1 MSLLNALLSTLNQ
14 QNVSQIAC
22 AVGQSDQ
29 QSVLRGMQSA
39 IATVLGGMARQSQ
52 NPTFLQRILNMA
64 PVGRDVSWSS
74 LSSDAADPN
83 GTLISVGKQMTSSL
97 FGGSESMLA
106 HTLGAGTGLQ
116 PGVTS
121 SLLSMAAPMV
131 VGFLGKQ
138 VHDEAMS
145 MEGLGTLLQREI
157 PAIRAAVPTGITS
170 LIWPHEREAIA
181 APTEAVRTA
190 AAQSSK
196 VGWLLPVLL
205 LVLVPAFIWLFSHK
219 HNPISQAPRLPAAGT
234 ANRATPESPKIPE
247 SSLPG
252 SLNLYFQT
260 GSTKLRPDSYAQL
273 TEFAAALAAKP
284 NVNLTVNGYTDNVGD
299 VSTNM
304 RLSRERADAVKSD
317 LLGMGIPADRLTAQ
331 GLGEEN
337 PIADNATAKGRELNR
352 RVTVEPSSR

>member
-14 QNVSQIAC
+14 QNVSQIGC

-39 IATVLGGMARQSQ
+39 IATVLGGMARHAE
-52 NPTFLQRILNMA
+52 NPTFLQRILNMV
-64 PVGRDVSWSS
+64 PVGKDVSWSS

-83 GTLISVGKQMTSSL
+83 GTLISAGKQMISSL
-97 FGGSESMLA
+97 FGGSETMLA
-106 HTLGAGTGLQ
+106 RTLGAGTGLQ

-131 VGFLGKQ
+131 LSFLGKQ

-145 MEGLGTLLQREI
+145 LEGLGTLLRREI

-181 APTEAVRTA
+181 ASTEAVQTA
-190 AAQSSK
+190 TAQSSK
-196 VGWLLPVLL
+196 VGWLVPVLL
-205 LVLVPAFIWLFSHK
+205 LVLVPTFIWLFSHK
-219 HNPISQAPRLPAAGT
+219 HKPISRTPRPPAAGT
-234 ANRATPESPKIPE
+234 ASRAMPESPKIPE
-247 SSLPG
+247 STLPG
-252 SLNLYFQT
+252 SLNLYFET
-260 GSTKLRPDSYAQL
+260 GSTKLQPDSYAQL
-273 TEFAAALAAKP
+273 TEFAAALATKP
-284 NVNLTVNGYTDNVGD
+284 NVNLTLNGYTDNVGN

-304 RLSRERADAVKSD
+304 RLSQERADAVKSD
-317 LLGMGIPADRLTAQ
+317 LVGMGISVDRVTAQ

-337 PIADNATAKGRELNR
+337 PIADNATAKGRKLNR